1 MIRTTLTLVLVA
13 GVLVTPAPEAAA
25 QTPAGATAPRAALPP
40 AREVIARY
48 VKAFG
53 GRDALMQ
60 HTSMHSTGT
69 FEIASMGMRGT
80 MESFSAKPNRVLIK
94 VAFPGVGEM
103 RQGFDGEVGWSID
116 PASGPSVLEGR
127 QLTERKQDSDFFNML
142 HEDSKFSAMET
153 VERVTFEGKDAYKVK
168 LTRTSGDVYH
178 EYFDVESGLLV
189 GSVVSRESPMGRI
202 EATSVMGDYKTFG
215 GILLPTR
222 ITQKGAV
229 GEIVVTIDNVEF
241 DKVDPATFALPPEIK
256 SLAAK

>member
-1 MIRTTLTLVLVA
+1 MIRSTVALALVA
-13 GVLVTPAPEAAA
+13 GVLALPVPEAVA
-25 QTPAGATAPRAALPP
+25 QTTARATAPRGALPP

-53 GRDALMQ
+53 GRDALMTR
-60 HTSMHSTGT
+60 TSMHSTGT

-94 VAFPGVGEM
+94 VAFPGMGEM

-127 QLTERKQDSDFFNML
+127 QLTERKQDSDFLNML
-142 HEDSKFSAMET
+142 HDESKFSAMET

-178 EYFDVESGLLV
+178 EFFDVESGLLV
-189 GSVVSRESPMGRI
+189 GSIVSRESPMGRI

-222 ITQKGAV
+222 ITQKGVV
-229 GEIVVTIDNVEF
+229 GEIVITINSVEF
-241 DKVDPATFALPPEIK
+241 DTVPPETFALPPEIK
-256 SLAAK
+256 ALSGK